1 LSTQAEERPAP
12 GAGDT
17 LVPIAEAAR
26 RLRRSVWTLKRIY
39 AKGHL
44 PVTFIETHWFIPE
57 SFISQIFASMR
68 PGRGANFAEVAAA
81 WFEAHAQQEAVA

>member
-1 LSTQAEERPAP
+1 MSTQAEERPAF

-57 SFISQIFASMR
+57 SFINAVVTSARPKQAGAIEQTAREWFA
-68 PGRGANFAEVAAA
+68 
-81 WFEAHAQQEAVA
+81 AHAPEAA